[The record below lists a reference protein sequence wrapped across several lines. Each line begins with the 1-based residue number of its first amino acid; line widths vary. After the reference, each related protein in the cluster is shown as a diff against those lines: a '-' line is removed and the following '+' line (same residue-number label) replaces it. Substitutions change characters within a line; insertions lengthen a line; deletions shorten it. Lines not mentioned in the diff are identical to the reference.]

1 MKKNIFTQEEDK
13 SIEKKTIKNEDSI
26 IDNAFSKE
34 EDKLILELASKH
46 PL

>member
-1 MKKNIFTQEEDK
+1 MKKNIFAKEEDK

-26 IDNAFSKE
+26 INNAFSKE